1 LPRLEALLKRQRL
14 DVLVPL
20 PVTKSNAASKGEEE
34 EEEGSGETKEG
45 VIADICDHIVSSLN
59 KDERYYQQP
68 FLKYLRPPPLD
79 VTGRS

>member
-1 LPRLEALLKRQRL
+1 MRQGL
-14 DVLVPL
+14 DVLLPL
-20 PVTKSNAASKGEEE
+20 PVTKSNAASKGEEDE

-68 FLKYLRPPPLD
+68 FLKCA
-79 VTGRS
+79 

>member
-1 LPRLEALLKRQRL
+1 LPRLGALLKRQRL

-20 PVTKSNAASKGEEE
+20 PVTKSNAASKGE

-68 FLKYLRPPPLD
+68 FLKYLRPRW
-79 VTGRS
+79 T